1 MQPVQPTQPAQ
12 PAKKVSAFRI
22 GLLFGI
28 ILAVIM
34 IAFNFA
40 EQFAK
45 DVIGA
50 GGLILTILTIIISLA
65 AFFFA
70 GFRASSQSGKVSTGL
85 LAGMWTGII
94 SSLVNGVASVLLTIP
109 QLPELTRT
117 ANQAIIDTGAQT
129 NIPLYRDNDA
139 GGHYRRHIPAAA
151 AGQRD
156 CAGCRRDW
164 RRGGQESRADVAA
177 GLSGIVLSVAD
188 GRLSTTSAR
197 LSTTAAG
204 WLSWL
209 STATATT
216 TGLPTAAGAYPPP
229 QSPPPQQGGEYH
241 PKSQD
246 SIRQR
251 QAATRPIN
259 SVGRQN
265 DHHHRAPLD
274 HR

>member
-45 DVIGA
+45 DVIGR

-94 SSLVNGVASVLLTIP
+94 SSLVNGIASVLLTIP
-109 QLPELTRT
+109 NLPELTRT
-117 ANQAIIDTGAQT
+117 ANQAIIDSGAQT
-129 NIPLYRDNDA
+129 DIRYTETTMLA
-139 GGHYRRHIPAAA
+139 LTIGGTFLLLLLASAIALGVGAIGGA
-151 AGQRD
+151 AGKSRAPMSQQ
-156 CAGCRRDW
+156 AY
-164 RRGGQESRADVAA
+164 QESLYQSPMA
-177 GLSGIVLSVAD
+177 GYPPQHPPQG
-188 GRLSTTSAR
+188 
-197 LSTTAAG
+197 
-204 WLSWL
+204 
-209 STATATT
+209 
-216 TGLPTAAGAYPPP
+216 GAY
-229 QSPPPQQGGEYH
+229 SGYPPQQQQPQGDYPGYPPQQPPQGGGY
-241 PKSQD
+241 PPQ
-246 SIRQR
+246 Q
-251 QAATRPIN
+251 
-259 SVGRQN
+259 
-265 DHHHRAPLD
+265 
-274 HR
+274 

>member
-1 MQPVQPTQPAQ
+1 MQPMQPTQPAH

-65 AFFFA
+65 AYFFA

-94 SSLVNGVASVLLTIP
+94 SSLVNGIASVLLTIP

-117 ANQAIIDTGAQT
+117 ANQAIIDSGAQT
-129 NIPLYRDNDA
+129 DIRYTETTMLA
-139 GGHYRRHIPAAA
+139 LTIGGTFLLLLLASAIALGVGAIGGA
-151 AGQRD
+151 AGK
-156 CAGCRRDW
+156 
-164 RRGGQESRADVAA
+164 SRAPMSQQAYQEA
-177 GLSGIVLSVAD
+177 FYQSPMGGYPPPQP
-188 GRLSTTSAR
+188 GYPQQPQ
-197 LSTTAAG
+197 G
-204 WLSWL
+204 
-209 STATATT
+209 
-216 TGLPTAAGAYPPP
+216 GYPGYPPQPGAYSPP
-229 QSPPPQQGGEYH
+229 QSPPQQPPQPGYPPQPGQYPPESGGYPPQQ
-241 PKSQD
+241 
-246 SIRQR
+246 
-251 QAATRPIN
+251 
-259 SVGRQN
+259 
-265 DHHHRAPLD
+265 
-274 HR
+274 